1 MKLTGILV
9 LTITVLLISPGCA
22 DKQFE
27 LEQLASVF
35 SEIPVVPIL
44 FPTAETG
51 VPIGSAT
58 VIGDRELLLSPHQLH
73 DLAGTN
79 PDLPKGPVLVDN
91 CFWIYSIV
99 QRVDGPTDASG
110 WVIIRLSKLGD
121 YSREELRQIPIMAER
136 TEEELDR
143 LLDAERRLHR
153 ELREIPESVKFD
165 FKCGIP
171 KNKSVAVA
179 YSQTV
184 LDDRII
190 KYYNPRVKYRRRFRL
205 GCVHR
210 PLVCPDA
217 RLEEFLLI
225 KAKQPI
231 PQGASGSPA
240 YILGNDN
247 KTVVIIGIA
256 GGVMARGD
264 PNDQIL
270 QMIRR
275 PHELT
280 LPLNTQDSESIKI
293 KEAKDH
299 VIVLDSFKA
308 GKG

>member
-9 LTITVLLISPGCA
+9 LTITVLLISPGCV

-110 WVIIRLSKLGD
+110 WAIIRLSKLGD
-121 YSREELRQIPIMAER
+121 YSRDELRQIPIIAER
-136 TEEELDR
+136 TDEELNR
-143 LLDAERRLHR
+143 LVNAERRFQC
-153 ELREIPESVKFD
+153 ELPEVPESVKFD
-165 FKCGIP
+165 FRRDIP
-171 KNKSVAVA
+171 RHRSVAVA
-179 YSQTV
+179 YLQTV
-184 LDDRII
+184 LD
-190 KYYNPRVKYRRRFRL
+190 RRKLKFYDPDLRYQRKFRL
-205 GCVHR
+205 GCVYK

-240 YILGNDN
+240 YILGDDN

-256 GGVMARGD
+256 GGAMARGD
-264 PNDQIL
+264 PNDQVL

-275 PHELT
+275 PHELD
-280 LPLNTQDSESIKI
+280 LPLNVEDSDGN
-293 KEAKDH
+293 KEAKDD
-299 VIVLDSFKA
+299 VTVLDSFKA
-308 GKG
+308 GEG